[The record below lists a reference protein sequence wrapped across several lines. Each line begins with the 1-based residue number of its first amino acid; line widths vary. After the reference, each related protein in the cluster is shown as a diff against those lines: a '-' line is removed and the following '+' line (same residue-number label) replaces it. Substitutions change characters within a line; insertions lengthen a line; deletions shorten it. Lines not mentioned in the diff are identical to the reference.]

1 MIYRYGGSLAS
12 VCLLIAVMVFV
23 RLVAIGIRTVRPLCL
38 TSKLML
44 WICVV
49 LSLILF
55 GICFLQGRRIAKQ
68 NEEEHNTYPQHLAGG
83 QTQQS
88 NGSNANGYKANS
100 YHNGNQ

>member
-1 MIYRYGGSLAS
+1 MYSGLLAS

-23 RLVAIGIRTVRPLCL
+23 RLVAIGIRTVRLLCL

-55 GICFLQGRRIAKQ
+55 GICFLLGRRIA
-68 NEEEHNTYPQHLAGG
+68 NIRA
-83 QTQQS
+83 
-88 NGSNANGYKANS
+88 
-100 YHNGNQ
+100 